1 MASLTIQQFVIT
13 SLLLQ
18 FNTIINRTVIFISLR
33 TLGSCHLVDTDET
46 TPYHFVP
53 NHGFSFGY
61 MLQKNY
67 ANGHLT
73 ANYLSLL
80 F

>member
-33 TLGSCHLVDTDET
+33 TLGSCHLVHKDET
-46 TPYHFVP
+46 TPYHFVL